1 MVNHVIE
8 VEAENLE
15 EAIKKGLKE
24 LSLKEKEQMD
34 WEVLS
39 DEQEGLVRLKVK
51 KKEETPKEE
60 TPEKEISEETTKEE
74 TPEKEVSEETPK
86 EEIPEKEVSEEKP
99 SEEAPKR
106 SPKEELVRKE
116 VNTLLEK
123 LGTTGKIRIE
133 KENDKLYVD
142 IRTKDMDGMLIGKSG
157 KNLESFQHI
166 LSRIIHS
173 KDNSIELVIDIAGYR
188 RKKERTLS
196 TRAKAFA
203 HEVRRS
209 KREYIFQPLPP
220 SLRRSI
226 HLAVSDI
233 QGVRTYTIGDT
244 ELKKVVIA
252 PSREH

>member
-1 MVNHVIE
+1 MVNHEIE

-15 EAIKKGLKE
+15 KAIEKGLE
-24 LSLKEKEQMD
+24 TLSLKNKEQME
-34 WEVLS
+34 WEILPS
-39 DEQEGLVRLKVK
+39 EGGSPVRLKVK
-51 KKEETPKEE
+51 KKEDLPESTSKED
-60 TPEKEISEETTKEE
+60 
-74 TPEKEVSEETPK
+74 
-86 EEIPEKEVSEEKP
+86 
-99 SEEAPKR
+99 
-106 SPKEELVRKE
+106 LVRKE
-116 VNTLLEK
+116 ISTMLEK

-133 KENDKLYVD
+133 KENDKFYVD

-157 KNLESFQHI
+157 KTLESFQHL

-188 RKKERTLS
+188 RKKEHTL
-196 TRAKAFA
+196 TMRAKAFA
-203 HEVRRS
+203 EEVKRS

-233 QGVRTYTIGDT
+233 KGVRTYTIGDT

-252 PSREH
+252 PARD

>member
-15 EAIKKGLKE
+15 EAIKKGLEE

-39 DEQEGLVRLKVK
+39 TEEGGAVRLKVK
-51 KKEETPKEE
+51 KKE
-60 TPEKEISEETTKEE
+60 
-74 TPEKEVSEETPK
+74 V
-86 EEIPEKEVSEEKP
+86 
-99 SEEAPKR
+99 APKV
-106 SPKEELVRKE
+106 SSKEELVREEINKM
-116 VNTLLEK
+116 LEK

-133 KENDKLYVD
+133 KENDRLYVD

-157 KNLESFQHI
+157 KNLESFQHL

-188 RKKERTLS
+188 RKKEKTLS
-196 TRAKAFA
+196 IRARAFA
-203 HEVRRS
+203 QEVKRS
-209 KREYIFQPLPP
+209 RREYIFQPLPP

-226 HLAVSDI
+226 HLAVADI
-233 QGVRTYTIGDT
+233 KGVRTYTIGET

-252 PSREH
+252 PARD

>member
-60 TPEKEISEETTKEE
+60 TPEKEVSEETTKEE
-74 TPEKEVSEETPK
+74 TPEKEVSEGP
-86 EEIPEKEVSEEKP
+86 PP
-99 SEEAPKR
+99 EEAPKR

-142 IRTKDMDGMLIGKSG
+142 IRTRDMDGMLIGKSG
-157 KNLESFQHI
+157 KNIESFHHI

>member
-1 MVNHVIE
+1 MVNHGIE

-24 LSLKEKEQMD
+24 LSLEEKKQMD

-39 DEQEGLVRLKVK
+39 SEEEGKVKLKVT
-51 KKEETPKEE
+51 KKEV
-60 TPEKEISEETTKEE
+60 TTD
-74 TPEKEVSEETPK
+74 
-86 EEIPEKEVSEEKP
+86 I
-99 SEEAPKR
+99 
-106 SPKEELVRKE
+106 SPKEKLVRDE
-116 VNTLLEK
+116 VNTMLEK
-123 LGTTGKIRIE
+123 LGTTGQIRIE
-133 KENDKLYVD
+133 KENDKLYVN

-157 KNLESFQHI
+157 KNLESFQHL

-173 KDNSIELVIDIAGYR
+173 KDNSIDLVIDIAGYR
-188 RKKERTLS
+188 RKKEKTLT

-233 QGVRTYTIGDT
+233 KGVRTYTIGDT

-252 PSREH
+252 PARTNRD

>member
-15 EAIKKGLKE
+15 EAIKKGLEE
-24 LSLKEKEQMD
+24 LSLKEKEQME

-39 DEQEGLVRLKVK
+39 SEEGGTVRLKVK
-51 KKEETPKEE
+51 KKEIAP
-60 TPEKEISEETTKEE
+60 EIS
-74 TPEKEVSEETPK
+74 PN
-86 EEIPEKEVSEEKP
+86 
-99 SEEAPKR
+99 
-106 SPKEELVRKE
+106 EELVRKE

-133 KENDKLYVD
+133 KEDDRLYVD

-188 RKKERTLS
+188 RKKERTLA

-203 HEVRRS
+203 QEVKRS

-233 QGVRTYTIGDT
+233 KGVRTYTIGDT

-252 PSREH
+252 PARE

>member
-15 EAIKKGLKE
+15 EAIKKGLEE

-39 DEQEGLVRLKVK
+39 AEEGGAVRLKVK
-51 KKEETPKEE
+51 KKET
-60 TPEKEISEETTKEE
+60 
-74 TPEKEVSEETPK
+74 
-86 EEIPEKEVSEEKP
+86 
-99 SEEAPKR
+99 APKG
-106 SPKEELVRKE
+106 SSKEELVREEINKM
-116 VNTLLEK
+116 LEK
-123 LGTTGKIRIE
+123 LGTTGKVRIE
-133 KENDKLYVD
+133 NENDKLYVD

-196 TRAKAFA
+196 TRARAFA
-203 HEVRRS
+203 YEVKRS

-233 QGVRTYTIGDT
+233 KGVRTYTIGDT

-252 PSREH
+252 PARD

>member
-1 MVNHVIE
+1 MVNQEIE

-15 EAIKKGLKE
+15 KAIEKGLE
-24 LSLKEKEQMD
+24 TLSLKGKEQMD

-39 DEQEGLVRLKVK
+39 SEGGSPVRLKVK
-51 KKEETPKEE
+51 KKEDL
-60 TPEKEISEETTKEE
+60 PES
-74 TPEKEVSEETPK
+74 S
-86 EEIPEKEVSEEKP
+86 S
-99 SEEAPKR
+99 
-106 SPKEELVRKE
+106 KEELVRKE
-116 VNTLLEK
+116 INTMLEK

-157 KNLESFQHI
+157 KTLESFQHL

-188 RKKERTLS
+188 RKKEHTLT
-196 TRAKAFA
+196 TRARAFA
-203 HEVRRS
+203 EEVKRS
-209 KREYIFQPLPP
+209 KREYIFPPLPP

-226 HLAVSDI
+226 HLAISEI
-233 QGVRTYTIGDT
+233 KGVRTYTIGDT

-252 PSREH
+252 PSRD

>member
-15 EAIKKGLKE
+15 EAIKKGLEE
-24 LSLKEKEQMD
+24 LSLKEKEQME

-39 DEQEGLVRLKVK
+39 EKEGGTVRLKVK
-51 KKEETPKEE
+51 KKEAA
-60 TPEKEISEETTKEE
+60 PEI
-74 TPEKEVSEETPK
+74 
-86 EEIPEKEVSEEKP
+86 
-99 SEEAPKR
+99 

-123 LGTTGKIRIE
+123 LGTTGKVRIE
-133 KENDKLYVD
+133 KDNDRLYVD

-173 KDNSIELVIDIAGYR
+173 KDNSIDLVIDIAGYR

-203 HEVRRS
+203 HEVKRS

-233 QGVRTYTIGDT
+233 KGVRTYTIGDS

-252 PSREH
+252 PSRE

>member
-1 MVNHVIE
+1 MVNHAIE

-15 EAIKKGLKE
+15 EAIKKGVEE

-34 WEVLS
+34 WEVLPT
-39 DEQEGLVRLKVK
+39 EEGGTVRLKVK
-51 KKEETPKEE
+51 KKEAA
-60 TPEKEISEETTKEE
+60 PEI
-74 TPEKEVSEETPK
+74 
-86 EEIPEKEVSEEKP
+86 
-99 SEEAPKR
+99 

-123 LGTTGKIRIE
+123 LGTTGKVRIE
-133 KENDKLYVD
+133 KDNDRLYVD

-173 KDNSIELVIDIAGYR
+173 KDNSIDLVIDIAGYR

-203 HEVRRS
+203 HEVKRS

-233 QGVRTYTIGDT
+233 KGVRTYTIGDS

-252 PSREH
+252 PSRE

>member
-60 TPEKEISEETTKEE
+60 
-74 TPEKEVSEETPK
+74 
-86 EEIPEKEVSEEKP
+86 IPEKEVSEEKP
-99 SEEAPKR
+99 PKEAPKS

-188 RKKERTLS
+188 RKKERTLA

>member
-1 MVNHVIE
+1 MVNHAIE

-15 EAIKKGLKE
+15 EAIKKGLEE
-24 LSLKEKEQMD
+24 LSLEEKEQMD
-34 WEVLS
+34 WEILS
-39 DEQEGLVRLKVK
+39 SKEGGAVRLKVK
-51 KKEETPKEE
+51 KKEVNPK
-60 TPEKEISEETTKEE
+60 S
-74 TPEKEVSEETPK
+74 
-86 EEIPEKEVSEEKP
+86 
-99 SEEAPKR
+99 

-116 VNTLLEK
+116 VNTMLEK

-133 KENDKLYVD
+133 KDQDKLYVD

-157 KNLESFQHI
+157 KNLESFQHL

-188 RKKERTLS
+188 RKKERTLT

-203 HEVRRS
+203 QEVKRS

-233 QGVRTYTIGDT
+233 KGVRTYTIGDT

-252 PSREH
+252 PARE

>member
-1 MVNHVIE
+1 MVNHGMEI
-8 VEAENLE
+8 EAENLE
-15 EAIKKGLKE
+15 DAIKKGLLE
-24 LSLKEKEQMD
+24 LSLEEKGQME

-39 DEQEGLVRLKVK
+39 PEKGGTVRLKVK
-51 KKEETPKEE
+51 KKEVTQESFPKGEVTGE
-60 TPEKEISEETTKEE
+60 SSLKEKVPPES
-74 TPEKEVSEETPK
+74 SPK
-86 EEIPEKEVSEEKP
+86 EEITGESPLKEEVP
-99 SEEAPKR
+99 PKS

-116 VNTLLEK
+116 VNTMLEK

-133 KENDKLYVD
+133 KDKDKLYVD

-157 KNLESFQHI
+157 KNLESFQHL

-173 KDNSIELVIDIAGYR
+173 KDNSIDLVIDIAGYR
-188 RKKERTLS
+188 RKKEHTLS
-196 TRAKAFA
+196 TRARAFA

-252 PSREH
+252 PARH

>member
-1 MVNHVIE
+1 M
-8 VEAENLE
+8 
-15 EAIKKGLKE
+15 
-24 LSLKEKEQMD
+24 
-34 WEVLS
+34 
-39 DEQEGLVRLKVK
+39 
-51 KKEETPKEE
+51 
-60 TPEKEISEETTKEE
+60 
-74 TPEKEVSEETPK
+74 
-86 EEIPEKEVSEEKP
+86 
-99 SEEAPKR
+99 
-106 SPKEELVRKE
+106 
-116 VNTLLEK
+116 LEK

-133 KENDKLYVD
+133 KENDRLYVD

-196 TRAKAFA
+196 TRARAFA
-203 HEVRRS
+203 YEVKRS

-233 QGVRTYTIGDT
+233 KGVRTYTIGDT

-252 PSREH
+252 PARD

>member
-1 MVNHVIE
+1 MVNQEIE

-15 EAIKKGLKE
+15 EAIKKGMEE
-24 LSLKEKEQMD
+24 LSLKNKEEME

-39 DEQEGLVRLKVK
+39 PEEGGMVKLKVK
-51 KKEETPKEE
+51 KKEEAPKE
-60 TPEKEISEETTKEE
+60 
-74 TPEKEVSEETPK
+74 EETPK
-86 EEIPEKEVSEEKP
+86 TS
-99 SEEAPKR
+99 A
-106 SPKEELVRKE
+106 KEELVRDEIKRM
-116 VNTLLEK
+116 LEK
-123 LGTTGKIRIE
+123 LGTTGKVRIE
-133 KENDKLYVD
+133 KEDDKLYVD

-157 KNLESFQHI
+157 KTLESFQHL

-173 KDNSIELVIDIAGYR
+173 KDNSIELIIDIAGYR
-188 RKKERTLS
+188 RKKERTLT

-203 HEVRRS
+203 YEVKRS

-233 QGVRTYTIGDT
+233 KGVRTYTIGDT

-252 PSREH
+252 PSRE

>member
-1 MVNHVIE
+1 MVNHGIE
-8 VEAENLE
+8 IEAGTLE
-15 EAIKKGLKE
+15 DAIKKGLIE
-24 LSLKEKEQMD
+24 LSLEEKGQME

-39 DEQEGLVRLKVK
+39 SEEGGTVRLKVK
-51 KKEETPKEE
+51 KKEVKPK
-60 TPEKEISEETTKEE
+60 S
-74 TPEKEVSEETPK
+74 
-86 EEIPEKEVSEEKP
+86 
-99 SEEAPKR
+99 

-116 VNTLLEK
+116 INTMLEK

-133 KENDKLYVD
+133 KDQDKLYVD

-157 KNLESFQHI
+157 KNLESFQHL
-166 LSRIIHS
+166 LSRIIHT

-188 RKKERTLS
+188 RKKERTLT

-203 HEVRRS
+203 QEVKRS

-233 QGVRTYTIGDT
+233 KGVRTYTIGDT

-252 PSREH
+252 PARE

>member
-1 MVNHVIE
+1 MVNHGIE

-15 EAIKKGLKE
+15 KAIKKGLKE
-24 LSLKEKEQMD
+24 LSLKGKEQMD
-34 WEVLS
+34 WEVLPT
-39 DEQEGLVRLKVK
+39 EKGGTVRLKVK
-51 KKEETPKEE
+51 KKEVA
-60 TPEKEISEETTKEE
+60 EKS
-74 TPEKEVSEETPK
+74 
-86 EEIPEKEVSEEKP
+86 
-99 SEEAPKR
+99 

-116 VNTLLEK
+116 VNKMLEK

-133 KENDKLYVD
+133 KENDRLYVN

-157 KNLESFQHI
+157 KNLESFQHL

-188 RKKERTLS
+188 RKKERTLT

-233 QGVRTYTIGDT
+233 KGVRTYTIGDT

-252 PSREH
+252 PARD

>member
-1 MVNHVIE
+1 MVNHEIE

-24 LSLKEKEQMD
+24 LSLQEKEQME

-39 DEQEGLVRLKVK
+39 SEEGEPIRLKVK
-51 KKEETPKEE
+51 KKETASK
-60 TPEKEISEETTKEE
+60 SF
-74 TPEKEVSEETPK
+74 S
-86 EEIPEKEVSEEKP
+86 
-99 SEEAPKR
+99 
-106 SPKEELVRKE
+106 KEELVRKE
-116 VNTLLEK
+116 INQMLEK
-123 LGTTGKIRIE
+123 LGTTGKIKIE
-133 KENDKLYVD
+133 KDNDKLYVD

-157 KNLESFQHI
+157 KNLESFQHL

-173 KDNSIELVIDIAGYR
+173 KDNSIDLVIDIAGYR
-188 RKKERTLS
+188 RKKEKTLT
-196 TRAKAFA
+196 TRARAFA

-233 QGVRTYTIGDT
+233 KGVRTYTIGDT

-252 PSREH
+252 PSRE